1 MGAGR
6 EREVLLDAIKWF
18 AAALTF
24 FSLSPTPMVQHWYR
38 KEEEEEEGALKKFDQ
53 RGTIVKWMGRGTQP
67 VFIIREM
74 RIAVLMQRKKGGD
87 EVAVFAAVVCCC
99 CCCNSNIKL

>member
-1 MGAGR
+1 MVCCRPDFLFPSPLSHAYGATL
-6 EREVLLDAIKWF
+6 VPK
-18 AAALTF
+18 
-24 FSLSPTPMVQHWYR
+24 
-38 KEEEEEEGALKKFDQ
+38 KEEEEEGALKKFDQ

>member
-18 AAALTF
+18 AACDFLPLP
-24 FSLSPTPMVQHWYR
+24 LSHAYGATLVPK
-38 KEEEEEEGALKKFDQ
+38 KEEEGVLKKFDQ
-53 RGTIVKWMGRGTQP
+53 RGAIVKWMGRGTQP
-67 VFIIREM
+67 VFIMREM
-74 RIAVLMQRKKGGD
+74 RIAVLMQCKKGGD

-99 CCCNSNIKL
+99 CCCCNSNIKL